1 MRAIRVIAVI
11 LISVVA
17 AVAQTNKGA
26 ISGVVLDPN
35 GAAVP
40 GAAVTITNVG
50 TGQKVTVTTT
60 DSGSFTVQSL
70 DPVIYS
76 VLVEAKGFKKAVLD
90 KVKVDTAVTVPA
102 NVTLETGSVS
112 EQVVVTAEASLINT
126 DSGTTSHTI
135 SSRQLQDVPLNN
147 RSVLDLALT
156 APNVVGDAGSEDPG
170 VSADQPVPGFNL
182 SINGGRAGSTTIL
195 ADGVNNTG
203 VGIARAVVS
212 FTPETVQE
220 FTVQTSA
227 YSAEFGNTAG
237 GVINATTKS
246 GTNEFNGVALWYHRN
261 PKFNATPFTIGTA
274 PRPHNNLRYNQVSAT
289 IGGPIYLPKPGEG
302 GKAYY
307 NGKNKSFFFFAYEP
321 RWRQDFLSGNF
332 LVPDAAQL
340 AGNFNG
346 LVRTSSGLVPQSVAT
361 QFGLTSLGGT
371 AATIYQQFVIFQGK
385 LVPIQLATGNQ
396 YCQFNDPRRLLVPQV
411 YQGVT
416 LQTPQCTSAIN
427 ALPNP
432 NLNIIPAE
440 FIDPIAQKILLNMPP
455 ATGYFLDSGNVRN
468 SSQSRSVTQNET
480 RYTLRLDHSFTSNSK
495 VNFRYTVTP
504 AVGIRAATNDIN
516 GNTGVYSDARQFL
529 LAFNNIITPNLVND
543 LRLSYTRGNFSE
555 DYSPQFAIKT
565 GESYAG
571 DIGLPHLTHGGIP
584 LFLLSGDG
592 NTYSPAG
599 NGGGGVDIGSAAST
613 NNFNVEQRFN
623 INDIVYWTH
632 GNKTWKFGV
641 DLQDARLTATPFFAA
656 SGGRWNFRVVN
667 TSSNRST
674 TTANGGNEIAS
685 LLVGVPNSVDLR
697 PALFDYDYRWKSYA
711 GFVQDDWKVK
721 PNLTLNLGLRYS
733 LQTPRA
739 EAHNNQGVFRPDL
752 AQAVAL
758 TDTQRRALASG
769 PNCATA
775 PNTIAGLGVPC
786 GSAIPALVP
795 TSVNIVP
802 FALAG
807 RGGRSRYLVPVDK
820 NGWEPRFGFAWSP
833 KMKLL
838 GLDLEKENVV
848 VRGGFG
854 ISHAVLTGNNRSPNP
869 DFGGFVTVSTLA
881 NGSAT
886 GATADPTQPIR
897 LSGNAPLQGTGGALD
912 TLLGTDA
919 NGLVYSKSL
928 GVPGFAVS
936 GANPSGK
943 VPYSMNWNFTIQFE
957 PIRNTVV
964 EVAYVG
970 NASRHLYLP
979 FVNINPRDVGT
990 IDQLESSGLCP
1001 TCAQEDATGTIADPL
1016 GRTNLQGATISITR
1030 ASVFTPYLGF
1040 DPLNSYFNPS
1050 GNSIR
1055 HAGYVDV
1062 TRRVSRGLTFTA
1074 NYTYGKSIDTAS
1086 DASPDTRT
1094 LSTGQAREQFS
1105 LGGPI
1110 SQDRA
1115 ISTFDIKNNFVAT
1128 GIWDI
1133 PIGRHRQ
1140 YLSHASGVVNSVLGG
1155 WSMAGVL
1162 RMPGGLPFLP
1172 FITDPNKLGGTLFN
1186 RYVRPDIV
1194 PGVPLRNPLWKRG
1207 CPVGSA
1213 APPSGCEPYI
1223 NPAAFMRPVKG
1234 TLGNAPRTLDIR
1246 SPRQEFFDFSLSKDF
1261 PWPFASAEGKRRI
1274 NFRVDLI
1281 NAFNHP
1287 NFRYNNTGNTPFGL
1301 GTFPTEITSETVNNV
1316 GQPITIAEYNTWAN
1330 TWNANNPSNQV
1341 PLQSTASGAPI
1352 NSTLQ
1357 GIRNNVNATRQV
1369 GPQGAQSGGLP
1380 LDFFHVPLPQGFAT
1394 RDPNSF
1400 DIRNLNDFKLYRI
1413 RQTYDANFGTLV
1425 GNGPNTLPR
1434 YIQFG
1439 IRVFF

>member
-1 MRAIRVIAVI
+1 MRAIRITAVI
-11 LISVVA
+11 LLCVFG

-26 ISGVVLDPN
+26 ISGVVSDPN

-40 GAAVTITNVG
+40 GATVTVTNMG
-50 TGQKVTVTTT
+50 TGQKVTVVTT

-70 DPVIYS
+70 DPVTYN

-90 KVKVDTAVTVPA
+90 KIKVDTATTVPA
-102 NVTLETGSVS
+102 NVTLETGSIS
-112 EQVVVTAEASLINT
+112 EQVVVTAEASMVNT
-126 DSGTTSHTI
+126 ETATTSQTI
-135 SSRQLQDVPLNN
+135 TSRQLQDVPLNN

-182 SINGGRAGSTTIL
+182 SLNGGRAGSTAIL

-246 GTNEFNGVALWYHRN
+246 GTNSLNGVALWYHRN
-261 PKFNATPFTIGTA
+261 PKFNATPYTIGTA
-274 PRPHNNLRYNQVSAT
+274 PRPHNNLRYNQVSLT
-289 IGGPIYLPKPGEG
+289 VGGPIFLPKPGEG
-302 GKAYY
+302 GHALY

-321 RWRQDFLSGNF
+321 RWRQDFLTGNF
-332 LVPDAAQL
+332 LVPEAAQL

-346 LVRTSSGLVPQSVAT
+346 LVRTTSGIVPQSVAT
-361 QFGLTSLGGT
+361 QFGLTSLGTT

-396 YCQFNDPRRLLVPQV
+396 YCQFNDPRRTLVPQV

-416 LQTPQCTSAIN
+416 LQTPQCNSTIN
-427 ALPNP
+427 ATPNP
-432 NLNIIPAE
+432 NLNIIPPE
-440 FIDPIAQKILLNMPP
+440 FIDPIAQKILLNMPQ
-455 ATGYFLDSGNVRN
+455 AGGYFLDSGNIRN
-468 SSQSRSVTQNET
+468 NSQSRSVTQNET

-504 AVGIRAATNDIN
+504 AIGIRAAGNDIN

-571 DIGLPHLTHGGIP
+571 DIGLPHLTQGGIP
-584 LFLLSGDG
+584 LFLLSQDG
-592 NTYSPAG
+592 STYSAAS
-599 NGGGGVDIGSAAST
+599 NGGSGADIGSAAST

-632 GNKTWKFGV
+632 GNKSWKFGV

-656 SGGRWNFRVVN
+656 SGGRWQFRVLN

-674 TTANGGNEIAS
+674 TTANGGNQIAS
-685 LLVGVPNSVDLR
+685 LLIGVPNSVDLR

-711 GFVQDDWKVK
+711 GFVQNDWKVK
-721 PNLTLNLGLRYS
+721 PNLMLNLGLRYS

-739 EAHNNQGVFRPDL
+739 EKHNNQGVFRPDL
-752 AQAVAL
+752 AQATLL
-758 TDTQRRALASG
+758 TDTQRRALAT
-769 PNCATA
+769 N
-775 PNTIAGLGVPC
+775 LGVPATA
-786 GSAIPALVP
+786 AIPSTVP

-802 FALAG
+802 FAFAG
-807 RGGRSRYLVPVDK
+807 RGGRSKYLVPVDK
-820 NGWEPRFGFAWSP
+820 TGWEPRFGFAWSP

-838 GLDLEKENVV
+838 GLDLEKENLV

-869 DFGGFVTVSTLA
+869 DFGGFVNVATLA
-881 NGSAT
+881 AGSAT

-957 PIRNTVV
+957 PIRNTLV

-979 FVNINPRDVGT
+979 FANINPRNVGT

-1001 TCAQEDATGTIADPL
+1001 TCTQQDATGTIADPL

-1040 DPLNSYFNPS
+1040 DPLNSYFDPS

-1062 TRRVSRGLTFTA
+1062 RRRVTRGLTFTA

-1115 ISTFDIKNNFVAT
+1115 ISTFDIKNNFTAT
-1128 GIWDI
+1128 GIWDV
-1133 PIGRHRQ
+1133 PLGRHRQ
-1140 YLSHASGVVNSVLGG
+1140 YLSHAPSAVNAIVGG
-1155 WSMAGVL
+1155 WSMSGVL
-1162 RMPGGLPFLP
+1162 RLPGGLPFLP
-1172 FITDPNKLGGTLFN
+1172 FITDPNKLGGVLFN

-1207 CPVGSA
+1207 CPIGSA
-1213 APPSGCEPYI
+1213 APPSGCEPFI

-1261 PWPFASAEGKRRI
+1261 AWPFASAEGKRRI

-1301 GTFPTEITSETVNNV
+1301 GTFPTEITTELVNNV
-1316 GQPITIAEYNTWAN
+1316 GQPITAAEYNAWA
-1330 TWNANNPSNQV
+1330 TFNNQP
-1341 PLQSTASGAPI
+1341 QSTTPAGAAQ
-1352 NSTLQ
+1352 LAA
-1357 GIRNNVNATRQV
+1357 IRANVNATRQP
-1369 GPQGAQSGGLP
+1369 GPNGAQTGGLP

-1394 RDPNSF
+1394 RDPLSF
-1400 DIRNLNDFKLYRI
+1400 DITKLDQFKLYRI

-1425 GNGPNTLPR
+1425 GNTPNTLPR

-1439 IRVFF
+1439 IRLFF

>member
-1 MRAIRVIAVI
+1 MRAFLIIAVI
-11 LISVVA
+11 LISVIG

-26 ISGVVLDPN
+26 ISGAVVDPN

-40 GAAVTITNVG
+40 GATVTVTNLG
-50 TGQKVTVTTT
+50 TGQKLTVTTSDT
-60 DSGSFTVQSL
+60 GSFNIQSL
-70 DPVIYS
+70 DPVFYQ

-102 NVTLETGSVS
+102 NITLETGSIS
-112 EQVVVTAEASLINT
+112 EQVVVTAEASMINT
-126 DSGTTSHTI
+126 ESGTTSQTI
-135 SSRQLQDVPLNN
+135 TTRQLQDVPLNN

-182 SINGGRAGSTTIL
+182 SLNGGRAGSTSIL

-203 VGIARAVVS
+203 IGIARAIVS

-246 GTNEFNGVALWYHRN
+246 GTNDFNGIALWYHRN

-274 PRPHNNLRYNQVSAT
+274 PRPHNNLRYNQVSFT
-289 IGGPIYLPKPGEG
+289 LGGPIFLPKPGEG
-302 GKAYY
+302 GKPYY
-307 NGKNKSFFFFAYEP
+307 NGKNRSFFFFAYEP
-321 RWRQDFLSGNF
+321 RWRQDFLTGNF
-332 LVPDAAQL
+332 LVPDAAQIS
-340 AGNFNG
+340 GNFNG
-346 LVRTSSGLVPQSVAT
+346 LVRTTSGLVPQSVAT
-361 QFGLTSLGGT
+361 QFGLSSLGAT

-385 LVPIQLATGNQ
+385 LVPIALSGTNQ

-427 ALPNP
+427 ATPNP
-432 NLNIIPAE
+432 NLNIIPTE
-440 FIDPIAQKILLNMPP
+440 FIDPIAQKILLNMAP
-455 ATGYFLDSGNVRN
+455 AGGYFLDSGNIRN
-468 SSQSRSVTQNET
+468 NSQSRSVTQNET
-480 RYTLRLDHSFTSNSK
+480 RYTLRLDHNFTSNSK

-504 AVGIRAATNDIN
+504 AVGIRAAGNDIN

-529 LAFNNIITPNLVND
+529 VAFNNILSPALVND
-543 LRLSYTRGNFSE
+543 LRLNYTRGNFSE
-555 DYSPQFAIKT
+555 DYSPEFAIKT
-565 GESYAG
+565 GRSYAG
-571 DIGLPHLTHGGIP
+571 DIGLPHLTQGGIP
-584 LFLLSGDG
+584 LFLLSQDG
-592 NTYSPAG
+592 STYSAAS
-599 NGGGGVDIGSAAST
+599 NGGSGADIGSAAST
-613 NNFNVEQRFN
+613 NNFNTEQRYN

-632 GNKTWKFGV
+632 GNKSWKFGV
-641 DLQDARLTATPFFAA
+641 DLQDSRLTATPFFAA
-656 SGGRWNFRVVN
+656 SGGRWQFRVVN

-674 TTANGGNEIAS
+674 TTANGGNQIAS
-685 LLVGVPNSVDLR
+685 LLIGVPNSVDLR

-711 GFVQDDWKVK
+711 GFVQNDWKVK

-739 EAHNNQGVFRPDL
+739 EHHNNQGVFRPDL
-752 AQAVAL
+752 AQSVVM
-758 TDTQRRALASG
+758 TDAQRRALASG
-769 PNCATA
+769 ANCATA

-786 GSAIPALVP
+786 AAAIPAVVP
-795 TSVNIVP
+795 TSVSIVP
-802 FALAG
+802 FAFAG
-807 RGGRSRYLVPVDK
+807 RGGRSKYLVPVDK
-820 NGWEPRFGFAWSP
+820 AGWEPRFGFAWSP
-833 KMKLL
+833 KMKLF
-838 GLDLEKENVV
+838 GLDLEKRSMV
-848 VRGGFG
+848 VRGGYG

-869 DFGGFVTVSTLA
+869 DFGGFVNVSTLA
-881 NGSAT
+881 AGSAV

-912 TLLGTDA
+912 ALLGTDA

-928 GVPGFAVS
+928 GVPAFAVG

-943 VPYSMNWNFTIQFE
+943 VPYSENWNFTIQFE

-979 FVNINPRDVGT
+979 FININPRNVGI

-1001 TCAQEDATGTIADPL
+1001 TCAPTDAVATTIPDPL
-1016 GRTNLQGATISITR
+1016 GRTNLQGAVIAITR

-1040 DPLNSYFNPS
+1040 DPLNSYYDPS

-1055 HAGYVDV
+1055 HAGYVSVQRRV
-1062 TRRVSRGLTFTA
+1062 TRGFTFTA

-1094 LSTGQAREQFS
+1094 LSTGQARQQVS
-1105 LGGPI
+1105 LGGDLK
-1110 SQDRA
+1110 QDRA

-1133 PIGRHRQ
+1133 PIGRRRR
-1140 YLSHASGVVNSVLGG
+1140 YLTHAPGVVNSILGG
-1155 WSMAGVL
+1155 WSMSGVL

-1172 FITDPNKLGGTLFN
+1172 FITDPNKLGGVLFN

-1207 CPVGSA
+1207 CPTGSA

-1261 PWPFASAEGKRRI
+1261 PFPFASAEGKRKI
-1274 NFRVDLI
+1274 NFRVDFI

-1301 GTFPTEITSETVNNV
+1301 GTFPTEITTEAVSGVN
-1316 GQPITIAEYNTWAN
+1316 QPITAAEYNAWATFN
-1330 TWNANNPSNQV
+1330 GQPLSTTTAGAAILAQV
-1341 PLQSTASGAPI
+1341 RA
-1352 NSTLQ
+1352 
-1357 GIRNNVNATRQV
+1357 NVNVTRQV
-1369 GPQGAQSGGLP
+1369 GPSGPQTGGLP

-1394 RDPNSF
+1394 RDPLSF
-1400 DIRNLNDFKLYRI
+1400 NITSLDGFKLYRL
-1413 RQTYDANFGTLV
+1413 RQTYDANFGTLT
-1425 GNGPNTLPR
+1425 GGSANTLPR

-1439 IRVFF
+1439 IRLFF